1 MGFKSIDFMENI
13 QGDKLGPHVTVT
25 PEALVVD
32 FDTIREETIERYGFA
47 EKPADEPWIIG
58 KLSQEDFAM
67 MKEEEERSDV
77 SDQERGN
84 Q

>member
-1 MGFKSIDFMENI
+1 MENI